1 MAFDSKKFTRKNF
14 TRENPTVAV
23 TLRKILR
30 ENHVI
35 YLVFLLG
42 TGLTRLDI
50 RSKQSLFSL
59 VPKLIIP

>member
-1 MAFDSKKFTRKNF
+1 MAFDSKKFMRKNF
-14 TRENPTVAV
+14 TRENPTVTV
-23 TLRKILR
+23 TLRKALR
-30 ENHVI
+30 GNHVI
-35 YLVFLLG
+35 YLGFLLG